1 MHIMDKEIIGITCNS
16 KKVKKGFVFVAIK
29 GQNINGNNFIDEAI
43 NNGAIIIYTE
53 ENIENKTIPII
64 KVRNSRIKLA
74 ELLNEF
80 YNYPTKKLSIIG
92 VTGTN
97 GKTTTTHL
105 IESIFKS
112 SHMKTALIGSLGIRV
127 KGEYRHI
134 DMTTPDS
141 ENLYKIFFELNKIG
155 TEVVVMEVSS
165 HALKLYRTYGVE
177 FDVAIHTNIDIDHLD
192 FHKTFEDYLN
202 SKKMLFDSLGK
213 NKLAIINTDDENAVR
228 ILEGNN
234 KVLTISYGLNSKSTI
249 TASSIN
255 VNQSLSFS
263 VCIQRTINSI
273 NGKNYEPQE
282 FNISMNISG
291 LYNVY
296 NSLAAI
302 SCALY
307 YGIDIDTIKDGLKEI
322 KSISR
327 RFEKIYENDYTVI
340 DDFCHNPLSYQ
351 ATFDRIKSLN
361 YNKIIIVN
369 AIRGNRG
376 IEINKENASV
386 LVSWYELLNKPK
398 IIISLSEDT
407 VKDKDKVKSNE
418 LKLYENILDEN
429 KTHYEVHNELYFSIK
444 KAISYVE
451 KGDIIL
457 LLGSQG
463 MDKGKQIFKKIVEAS

>member
-1 MHIMDKEIIGITCNS
+1 MHIMDKEIMGITCNS

-29 GQNINGNNFIDEAI
+29 GRKLDGNNYINEAI
-43 NNGAIIIYTE
+43 KNGAIIIYTE
-53 ENIENKTIPII
+53 DNIKNKNIPII
-64 KVRNSRIKLA
+64 KVENSRIKLA

-80 YNYPTKKLSIIG
+80 YDYPTKELFIIG

-105 IESIFKS
+105 IESIFKK
-112 SHMKTALIGSLGIRV
+112 SHIKTSLIGSLGI
-127 KGEYRHI
+127 KTQAEYKHI
-134 DMTTPDS
+134 SMTTPDS
-141 ENLYKIFFELNKIG
+141 EDLYKIFFELNKIG
-155 TEVVVMEVSS
+155 TQVVVMEVSS
-165 HALKLYRTYGVE
+165 HALKLYRTYGIE
-177 FDVAIHTNIDIDHLD
+177 FNIAIHTNIDIDHLD

-202 SKKMLFDSLGK
+202 SKKMLFDSLGE
-213 NKLAIINTDDENAVR
+213 NKLAIINTDDENAVK

-255 VNQSLSFS
+255 INENLNFS

-273 NGKNYEPQE
+273 NGKSYEPQE

-307 YGIDIDTIKDGLKEI
+307 YGLDINAIKEGLKEI

-327 RFEKIYENDYTVI
+327 RFEKIYDGDYIVI
-340 DDFCHNPLSYQ
+340 DDFCHNPSSYQ
-351 ATFDRIKSLN
+351 SNFDRIKSLN

-369 AIRGNRG
+369 SIRGNRG
-376 IEINKENASV
+376 SDINKENAVV
-386 LVSWYELLNKPK
+386 LASWYELLNKPK
-398 IIISLSEDT
+398 IIISLSED
-407 VKDKDKVKSNE
+407 VVDEDNKVKNE
-418 LKLYENILDEN
+418 EIKQFENILKEY
-429 KTHYEVHNELYFSIK
+429 KVPYEIHKDLYHSIQK
-444 KAISYVE
+444 SISYVE

-463 MDKGKQIFKKIVEAS
+463 MDKGNIIFKKIAEI